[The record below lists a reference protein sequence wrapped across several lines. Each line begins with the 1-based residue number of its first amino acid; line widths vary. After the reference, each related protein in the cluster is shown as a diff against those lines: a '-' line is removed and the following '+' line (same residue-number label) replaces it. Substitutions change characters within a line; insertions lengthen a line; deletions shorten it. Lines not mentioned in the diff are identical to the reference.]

1 MQQYRCHAILIAV
14 FVIGLNLQHAQ
25 AALVYFNDFEGIVG
39 PEWSSVSTDLTPLGS
54 RRFLGQ
60 FSNNTISLTL
70 TGMPTH
76 TEVALSFDVFLLL
89 TWDGNNLIFGPDLW
103 SVAVDNGPT
112 LLQTTFS
119 NAFSSEVEFRQAY
132 PDAYPGGDH
141 PGLTGAAELDTLGY
155 PDLSAYAGAN
165 DAVYRL
171 SFTFPHVADSLRL
184 TFSGTGLE
192 GLGDESWGLDTV
204 QVRVASTSEVSE
216 PSTLLL
222 FGSGAALGW
231 LKRHKLLSRPG

>member
-1 MQQYRCHAILIAV
+1 MQQYRSHSSLIAV

-25 AALVYFNDFEGIVG
+25 AAPVYFNNFEGIVG
-39 PEWSSVSTDLTPLGS
+39 PEWSSVSTDITPIGS

-60 FSNNTISLTL
+60 FSNDTISLTL
-70 TGMPTH
+70 SNMPPH
-76 TEVALSFDVFLLL
+76 AEVTVSFDVFLLL

-103 SVAVDNGPT
+103 SVIVDNGPT

-132 PDAYPGGDH
+132 PDAFPGSDH
-141 PGLTGAAELDTLGY
+141 PGLTGAAEIGTLGY
-155 PDLSAYAGAN
+155 SDLSGYAGAN

-204 QVRVASTSEVSE
+204 QVRVASTPDVPE

-222 FGSGAALGW
+222 LGSGAVVCW
-231 LKRHKLLSRPG
+231 LKRHKLLCRPD